1 VRVIITNPS
10 STWSFIDE
18 WEATGPTGPDP
29 CATTPR
35 FSGTFLQ
42 PDLADTWSTNEW
54 DDELDFLTEACIT
67 DLVLQWTADSEDE
80 TTIYPT
86 KSRGGPLR
94 AMLARQVLPESV
106 DCAIACLRDET
117 RTAVASRT
125 AAACP

>member
-18 WEATGPTGPDP
+18 WEGTGPTGPDP

-67 DLVLQWTADSEDE
+67 DLVLQ
-80 TTIYPT
+80 
-86 KSRGGPLR
+86 
-94 AMLARQVLPESV
+94 
-106 DCAIACLRDET
+106 
-117 RTAVASRT
+117 
-125 AAACP
+125 